1 MMHKSH
7 KDTYLRKKSRN
18 RRNIKKYRYFKIV
31 VILVILAGIA
41 YGTKTIY
48 GKESSEYKNQEEV
61 SVTPPP
67 SEEPEHETEDTTN
80 QEGSKDSEKKD
91 DSSNP
96 EITKEPEATEVPEV
110 TKEPEATKVPEATQ
124 GPEITK
130 EPEVTKVPEVTEK
143 PGISNGTD
151 VPMDSSKDSFFDDA
165 VFIGDSRTDGFGVY
179 SGLKNATFYAEK
191 GLMVNTILTEKV
203 AKVDGQ
209 KMTVFEALE
218 KKSFGKIYIMFGVNE
233 LGWPYESVFIKK
245 YTKLVESIKELQP
258 QADIYV
264 QSIIHINSKKIKSP
278 QPYHDNKLI
287 DQRNKLIKEMAQE
300 LDVTYLDLNSV
311 LTDEKGSLYYEAS
324 SDGIHLNKEYCKVWK
339 NYLLENKKGEGETQ

>member
-1 MMHKSH
+1 MIHNSH
-7 KDTYLRKKSRN
+7 KNMSISKKRRN
-18 RRNIKKYRYFKIV
+18 RRKRKNYHFLKIV

-48 GKESSEYKNQEEV
+48 GKENSENKEHEELN
-61 SVTPPP
+61 VTPPP
-67 SEEPEHETEDTTN
+67 SEEPEHETEDKTD
-80 QEGSKDSEKKD
+80 QEESNDTDVKEPDEST
-91 DSSNP
+91 NP
-96 EITKEPEATEVPEV
+96 EITKGPEVTEEPEV
-110 TKEPEATKVPEATQ
+110 TKEPEATQ
-124 GPEITK
+124 GPEIT
-130 EPEVTKVPEVTEK
+130 EIPEVTTKPEVTEK
-143 PGISNGTD
+143 PNDNNGSD

-218 KKSFGKIYIMFGVNE
+218 KKKFAKIYIMFGVNE

-264 QSIIHINSKKIKSP
+264 QSIIHINNKKIKSP

-287 DQRNKLIKEMAQE
+287 DQRNKLIKEMAEE
-300 LDVTYLDLNSV
+300 LDVSYLDLNSV
-311 LTDEKGSLYYEAS
+311 LTDKEGSLYYEAS
-324 SDGIHLNKEYCKVWK
+324 SDGIHLNKEYCQVWK
-339 NYLLENKKGEGETQ
+339 NYLLENKKSEGETQ

>member
-1 MMHKSH
+1 MIHKSH
-7 KDTYLRKKSRN
+7 KDMYLRKKSRN
-18 RRNIKKYRYFKIV
+18 RRNIKKYRFLKIV
-31 VILVILAGIA
+31 VILVILSGIA

-48 GKESSEYKNQEEV
+48 GKEASENKDQEELN
-61 SVTPPP
+61 VTPPP
-67 SEEPEHETEDTTN
+67 AELPEHETGEDVN
-80 QEGSKDSEKKD
+80 QEESKDSEQSD
-91 DSSNP
+91 NSSNP
-96 EITKEPEATEVPEV
+96 EITKVPEVTEVPEV
-110 TKEPEATKVPEATQ
+110 TKEPEPTKVPEATQ

-130 EPEVTKVPEVTEK
+130 DPEVTKEPESTEK
-143 PGISNGTD
+143 PGASIDSDGQ
-151 VPMDSSKDSFFDDA
+151 MDSTKDSFFDDA

-179 SGLKNATFYAEK
+179 SGVKNATFYAEK

-245 YTKLVESIKELQP
+245 YTKLVETIKELQP

-264 QSIIHINSKKIKSP
+264 QSIIHINNKKIKSP

-287 DQRNKLIKEMAQE
+287 DQRNKLIKEMAEE

-324 SDGIHLNKEYCKVWK
+324 SDGIHLNKEYCQVWK
-339 NYLLENKKGEGETQ
+339 NYLLENKKSEGETQ